1 MPLVFDTPSQEH
13 ASPAQTR
20 GSALARNSAI
30 NLAGQFLP
38 ALLALAATPLLVR
51 SLGIERFGLLSLAWV
66 VLNYFSLFDL
76 GLGRATVMKIAEAL
90 GRSAQHRIPSI
101 FWTALSLQL
110 GLACLGTAIVLLGG
124 SALVSR
130 LNGSPA
136 VLAEAHGVLHVLQW
150 SIAIVLLF
158 NVSRGPLEAAQRFD
172 LVNAVRV
179 PVNSANVLIPLV
191 GALMGLSLP
200 AIVAGMIGARALGT
214 VIHIVN
220 CFRVLPGLRLN
231 VHITSAD
238 AKDLLTFGGWI
249 TVSSVVGPLLVYAD
263 RFFVSLFLSVSATGF
278 YSVPAELSTRFLM
291 VPAGIVST
299 LFPELSALSAR
310 GDRQAMTSIARSA
323 VKFLLFICAPVVL
336 LLVLYSR
343 EILTGWVGAEF
354 GQVANAPL
362 RVLAVAVL
370 INALSYV
377 PYSLIQA
384 SGRPD
389 FTAKLHVIELPLQ
402 LLLTMLLVQLWGVV
416 GAALA
421 WSLRVAIDAVV
432 LFFAAPRIA
441 ASVRGVFPWS
451 AAARFGGLMIAVGT
465 CLAFLKVIGIPTWC
479 AALAA
484 ACLVSGAALFV
495 WRNMMSERERTAAI
509 SILRLRRVAPR

>member
-1 MPLVFDTPSQEH
+1 
-13 ASPAQTR
+13 
-20 GSALARNSAI
+20 
-30 NLAGQFLP
+30 
-38 ALLALAATPLLVR
+38 
-51 SLGIERFGLLSLAWV
+51 
-66 VLNYFSLFDL
+66 
-76 GLGRATVMKIAEAL
+76 
-90 GRSAQHRIPSI
+90 
-101 FWTALSLQL
+101 
-110 GLACLGTAIVLLGG
+110 
-124 SALVSR
+124 
-130 LNGSPA
+130 
-136 VLAEAHGVLHVLQW
+136 
-150 SIAIVLLF
+150 
-158 NVSRGPLEAAQRFD
+158 
-172 LVNAVRV
+172 
-179 PVNSANVLIPLV
+179 
-191 GALMGLSLP
+191 
-200 AIVAGMIGARALGT
+200 
-214 VIHIVN
+214 
-220 CFRVLPGLRLN
+220 
-231 VHITSAD
+231 
-238 AKDLLTFGGWI
+238 
-249 TVSSVVGPLLVYAD
+249 
-263 RFFVSLFLSVSATGF
+263 
-278 YSVPAELSTRFLM
+278 
-291 VPAGIVST
+291 
-299 LFPELSALSAR
+299 
-310 GDRQAMTSIARSA
+310 
-323 VKFLLFICAPVVL
+323 VVL
-336 LLVLYSR
+336 LLVLYSW

-451 AAARFGGLMIAVGT
+451 AAARFAGLMIAVGT